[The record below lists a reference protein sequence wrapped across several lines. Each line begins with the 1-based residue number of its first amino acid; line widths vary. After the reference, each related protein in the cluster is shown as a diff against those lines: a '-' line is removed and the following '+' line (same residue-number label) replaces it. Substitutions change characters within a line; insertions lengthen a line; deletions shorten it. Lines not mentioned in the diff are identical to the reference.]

1 MKRINYRHFICIAI
15 TLGFVLCGVFVFS
28 NAFWRLV
35 ESFRDLG
42 LSVAYYFCELFEIPY
57 TFTPTVNELPGRL
70 PTVFL
75 PETWEAFKVSW
86 GVYWSLWAT
95 KENFLGY
102 LAVLGNVVRW
112 LVVLLLPVTFF
123 IVLLRMAFGRYLR
136 QVKDPASHGE
146 ESRPLKVFK
155 RISAVTFRRVRI
167 WFIGFFAFLR
177 EHKVYVTIW
186 LCMWAYF
193 FNAFTIALEAL
204 AYYFYFILS
213 FDVVNLYRQVF
224 KLVCDLSVIFTT
236 VPLWLLAVAAV
247 VLSDHLSKKRGYSVL
262 EHHERRNR
270 GFLNAR
276 GVVLFGIG
284 QPGVGKTEWETDAA
298 LSYEVQLLDDALEI
312 ILETDRHFPY
322 FPWIRLEDELRRA
335 TAGHE
340 IYDVWSVRR
349 WVRKRR
355 ELWRQKSSSEN
366 LFGYEAER
374 YGLTYNDNLAVV
386 DLWQAIEDYSC
397 AYFIYTIQSSYLI
410 SNYSIRSDRLMQDLG
425 NFPLWNTDFFKRDSR
440 LIDSFSRH
448 SHILDFDML
457 RLGKRMLADNPN
469 RAAFGFGVWIIDE
482 VSTERKNGPETQHLK
497 VDADECNQKN
507 DLFNICVRLSRHA
520 CVVANR
526 VFVHILATLQR
537 TGDLNAGFLELGDVV
552 DLREQSEAK
561 PVLPFWA
568 PYWLVKAL
576 FGLLAGRYTPFYL
589 QYRFVRGDYTLFSYL
604 LHGLFSAFG
613 NYCER
618 IDKLFGCQKVKVRIV
633 RGKDDGSYDEAVW
646 FKQHKKVRSGRYSTD
661 CMRAIFEE
669 RSVFNRV
676 SLDDMAEYSNIMA
689 TAEERAMQH
698 SHTGREIDRFISQAG
713 DAGHGAV

>member
-1 MKRINYRHFICIAI
+1 MKRINYRHFVCIAI
-15 TLGFVLCGVFVFS
+15 TLGFIVCGVFVFP
-28 NAFWRLV
+28 NAFWRLI

-57 TFTPTVNELPGRL
+57 TFTPTVNELPSRL
-70 PTVFL
+70 PTIFL

-95 KENFLGY
+95 KENFFGY

-112 LVVLLLPVTFF
+112 LIVLLLPLILC
-123 IVLLRMAFGRYLR
+123 IVLLRLARERYLR
-136 QVKDPASHGE
+136 NMKGEESHAE
-146 ESRPLKVFK
+146 ESRPLKLFK
-155 RISAVTFRRVRI
+155 RIANNTLRRVRI
-167 WFIGFFAFLR
+167 WCIGFFAFLR
-177 EHKVYVTIW
+177 EHKIYVTIW
-186 LCMWAYF
+186 ICMWAYF
-193 FNAFTIALEAL
+193 FNAFTIGLEFF
-204 AYYFYFILS
+204 AYYFYFVLS
-213 FDVVNLYRQVF
+213 FDFVNLYRQAF
-224 KLVCDLSVIFTT
+224 KLVCDLTVVFAT
-236 VPLWLLAVAAV
+236 VPLWLLAIAAV
-247 VLSDHLSKKRGYSVL
+247 WFLDRLSKKRGYAVL

-276 GVVLFGIG
+276 GVVLFGVG

-298 LSYEVQLLDDALEI
+298 LSYEVQILDDALEI

-322 FPWIRLEDELRRA
+322 FPWITLEDALRKA
-335 TAGHE
+335 SYDHV
-340 IYDVWSVRR
+340 IYDIWSVRR
-349 WVRKRR
+349 WVRQRKQ
-355 ELWRQKSSSEN
+355 LWQRHCSPAA

-374 YGLTYNDNLAVV
+374 YGLTYND
-386 DLWQAIEDYSC
+386 DLTTIDIWQAIEDYSC

-410 SNYSIRSDRLMQDLG
+410 SNYSIRSDKLMDDIG

-457 RLGKRMLADNPN
+457 RLGKRMLSDNPN

-482 VSTERKNGPETQHLK
+482 VSTERKNGPETQHLR
-497 VDADECNQKN
+497 VDAEECNQKN
-507 DLFNICVRLSRHA
+507 DLFNVCVRLSRHA

-552 DLREQSEAK
+552 DLREQSETK

-568 PYWLVKAL
+568 PYWLVSAL
-576 FGLLAGRYTPFYL
+576 FRFLAGKYRSFYL
-589 QYRFVRGDYTLFSYL
+589 QYRFVRGDHTLMSYL
-604 LHGLFSAFG
+604 SHGIISAFG

-618 IDKLFGCQKVKVRIV
+618 IEKLFGCQKVKVRIL
-633 RGKDDGSYDEAVW
+633 RGKDDGNYEEAVW

-669 RSVFNRV
+669 RSMYNRV
-676 SLDDMAEYSNIMA
+676 SLDDIAEYSDIMA
-689 TAEERAMQH
+689 TAEERVMQH
-698 SHTGREIDRFISQAG
+698 SHTGKEIDRFISQAG
-713 DAGHGAV
+713 DAGLGAV